1 MKIDLK
7 SFFKIQGGIANVYVG
22 QPLDTIK
29 VKMQMFPNLYK
40 NAFKCGLETLKKDG
54 INKGLYAGTIP
65 ALSANISGIL
75 YLEFSA

>member
-1 MKIDLK
+1 
-7 SFFKIQGGIANVYVG
+7 
-22 QPLDTIK
+22 
-29 VKMQMFPNLYK
+29 MQMFPNLYK

-75 YLEFSA
+75 YL